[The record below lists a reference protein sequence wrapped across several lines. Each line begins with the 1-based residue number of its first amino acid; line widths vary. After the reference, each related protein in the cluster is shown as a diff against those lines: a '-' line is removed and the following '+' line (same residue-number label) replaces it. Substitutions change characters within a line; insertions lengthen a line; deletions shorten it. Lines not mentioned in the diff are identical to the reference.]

1 MKKSWKILSL
11 LLIFLLMGC
20 ASRQSAE
27 EVFPV
32 PTEAAG
38 EPSKSADSGTTLVS
52 SEAQGETTERLVVK
66 RAEMRVSVADP
77 AEAMRTVVQ
86 WAESMQGYVVNSNQ
100 WNSTS
105 DGQTY
110 INASVMVR
118 VPAERLDEMMQ
129 KVRDLAA
136 DPKTGVLSETV
147 TGEDVTAEYVDSQ
160 ARLRNLK
167 AAEAQLVELLDQAP
181 DLEYTLDIFREL
193 TEIRSQIE
201 VLEGRIKYLEESAA
215 LSALVHEAQNNPP
228 EVAAF
233 GGKTLYG
240 EELRPVADGSTQ
252 QLIWSAGL
260 NSRPEK
266 ISGKKINV
274 FLTHCLTRSKEK
286 IKFQGL
292 IFWSPPP
299 CRAVECPWVL
309 GLAIGETNL
318 NIFSMKSPPS
328 GG

>member
-27 EVFPV
+27 EAFPV
-32 PTEAAG
+32 PTETAG

-215 LSALVHEAQNNPP
+215 LSALSVEFVAEASLQPLQIGPWKPAGVAKEAIQTLVKVAQDVGTALIKFVIIWVPFLLPIGLIVYFVRKGAKKRKAAREAQ
-228 EVAAF
+228 AAQ
-233 GGKTLYG
+233 
-240 EELRPVADGSTQ
+240 V
-252 QLIWSAGL
+252 QLSDT
-260 NSRPEK
+260 PK
-266 ISGKKINV
+266 D
-274 FLTHCLTRSKEK
+274 
-286 IKFQGL
+286 
-292 IFWSPPP
+292 
-299 CRAVECPWVL
+299 
-309 GLAIGETNL
+309 
-318 NIFSMKSPPS
+318 
-328 GG
+328 

>member
-27 EVFPV
+27 EAFPV
-32 PTEAAG
+32 PTETAG

-215 LSALVHEAQNNPP
+215 LSALSVEFVAEASLQPLQIGPWKPAGVAKEAIQTLVKVAQDVGTALIKFVIIWVPFLLPIGLIVYFVRKGAKKRKAAREAQ
-228 EVAAF
+228 AAQ
-233 GGKTLYG
+233 
-240 EELRPVADGSTQ
+240 VQ
-252 QLIWSAGL
+252 
-260 NSRPEK
+260 
-266 ISGKKINV
+266 ISDTPKD
-274 FLTHCLTRSKEK
+274 
-286 IKFQGL
+286 
-292 IFWSPPP
+292 
-299 CRAVECPWVL
+299 
-309 GLAIGETNL
+309 
-318 NIFSMKSPPS
+318 
-328 GG
+328 

>member
-1 MKKSWKILSL
+1 MKKRWKVLSL

-27 EVFPV
+27 EAFPV
-32 PTEAAG
+32 PTETAG

-100 WNSTS
+100 WNSTNN
-105 DGQTY
+105 GQTY
-110 INASVMVR
+110 ICASVMVR

-215 LSALVHEAQNNPP
+215 LSALSVEFVAEASLQPLQIGP
-228 EVAAF
+228 WKPAGVAKEAIQ
-233 GGKTLYG
+233 TLVK
-240 EELRPVADGSTQ
+240 VAQDVGTA
-252 QLIWSAGL
+252 L
-260 NSRPEK
+260 
-266 ISGKKINV
+266 
-274 FLTHCLTRSKEK
+274 
-286 IKFQGL
+286 IKFVIIWVPFLLPIGL
-292 IFWSPPP
+292 IVYFVRKGAKKRKAA
-299 CRAVECPWVL
+299 RAAQAAQVQ
-309 GLAIGETNL
+309 
-318 NIFSMKSPPS
+318 PS
-328 GG
+328 DTPKD

>member
-1 MKKSWKILSL
+1 MKKRWKVLSL

-27 EVFPV
+27 EAFPV
-32 PTEAAG
+32 PTETAG

-100 WNSTS
+100 WNSTNN
-105 DGQTY
+105 GQTY
-110 INASVMVR
+110 ICASVMVR

-215 LSALVHEAQNNPP
+215 LSALSVEFVAEASLQPLQIGP
-228 EVAAF
+228 WKPAGVAKEAIQ
-233 GGKTLYG
+233 TLVK
-240 EELRPVADGSTQ
+240 VAQDVGTA
-252 QLIWSAGL
+252 L
-260 NSRPEK
+260 
-266 ISGKKINV
+266 
-274 FLTHCLTRSKEK
+274 
-286 IKFQGL
+286 IKFVIIWVPFLLPIGL
-292 IFWSPPP
+292 IVYFVRKGAKKRKAA
-299 CRAVECPWVL
+299 RAAQAVQVQLSDTP
-309 GLAIGETNL
+309 
-318 NIFSMKSPPS
+318 KD
-328 GG
+328 

>member
-1 MKKSWKILSL
+1 MKKRWKVLSL

-27 EVFPV
+27 EAFPV
-32 PTEAAG
+32 PTETAG

-215 LSALVHEAQNNPP
+215 LSALSVEFVAEASLQPLQIGP
-228 EVAAF
+228 WKPAGVAKEAIQ
-233 GGKTLYG
+233 TLVK
-240 EELRPVADGSTQ
+240 VAQDIGTA
-252 QLIWSAGL
+252 L
-260 NSRPEK
+260 
-266 ISGKKINV
+266 
-274 FLTHCLTRSKEK
+274 
-286 IKFQGL
+286 IKFVIIWVPFLLPIGL
-292 IFWSPPP
+292 IVYFVRKGAKKRKAA
-299 CRAVECPWVL
+299 RAAQAAQVQLSDTP
-309 GLAIGETNL
+309 
-318 NIFSMKSPPS
+318 KD
-328 GG
+328 

>member
-32 PTEAAG
+32 QTEAAG

-215 LSALVHEAQNNPP
+215 LSALSVEFVAEASLQPLQIGPWKPAGVAKEAIQTLVKVAQDVGTALIKFVIIWVPFLLPIGLIVYFVRKGAKKRKAAREAQ
-228 EVAAF
+228 AAQ
-233 GGKTLYG
+233 
-240 EELRPVADGSTQ
+240 V
-252 QLIWSAGL
+252 QLSDT
-260 NSRPEK
+260 PK
-266 ISGKKINV
+266 D
-274 FLTHCLTRSKEK
+274 
-286 IKFQGL
+286 
-292 IFWSPPP
+292 
-299 CRAVECPWVL
+299 
-309 GLAIGETNL
+309 
-318 NIFSMKSPPS
+318 
-328 GG
+328 

>member
-27 EVFPV
+27 EAFPV
-32 PTEAAG
+32 PTETAG
-38 EPSKSADSGTTLVS
+38 EPSKSADSDTTLVS

-215 LSALVHEAQNNPP
+215 LSALSVEIVAEASLQPLQIGP
-228 EVAAF
+228 WKPAGVAKEAIQ
-233 GGKTLYG
+233 TLVK
-240 EELRPVADGSTQ
+240 VAQDVGTA
-252 QLIWSAGL
+252 L
-260 NSRPEK
+260 
-266 ISGKKINV
+266 
-274 FLTHCLTRSKEK
+274 
-286 IKFQGL
+286 IKFVIIWVPFLLPIGL
-292 IFWSPPP
+292 IVCFVRKGAKKRKAA
-299 CRAVECPWVL
+299 RAAQAAQVQ
-309 GLAIGETNL
+309 
-318 NIFSMKSPPS
+318 PS
-328 GG
+328 DTPKD

>member
-1 MKKSWKILSL
+1 MKKRWKVLSL

-27 EVFPV
+27 EAFPV
-32 PTEAAG
+32 PTETAG

-66 RAEMRVSVADP
+66 RAEMRISVADP

-181 DLEYTLDIFREL
+181 DLEYTLDIFKEL

-215 LSALVHEAQNNPP
+215 LSALSVEFVAEASLQPLQIGP
-228 EVAAF
+228 WKPAGVAKEAIQ
-233 GGKTLYG
+233 TLVK
-240 EELRPVADGSTQ
+240 VAQDVGTA
-252 QLIWSAGL
+252 L
-260 NSRPEK
+260 
-266 ISGKKINV
+266 
-274 FLTHCLTRSKEK
+274 
-286 IKFQGL
+286 IKFVIIWVPFLLPIGL
-292 IFWSPPP
+292 IVYFVRKGAKKRKAA
-299 CRAVECPWVL
+299 RAAQAAQVQLSDTP
-309 GLAIGETNL
+309 
-318 NIFSMKSPPS
+318 KD
-328 GG
+328 

>member
-27 EVFPV
+27 EAFPV
-32 PTEAAG
+32 PTETAG

-66 RAEMRVSVADP
+66 RAEMRISVADP

-86 WAESMQGYVVNSNQ
+86 LAESMQGYVVNSNQ

-215 LSALVHEAQNNPP
+215 LSALSVEFVAEASLQPLQIGPWKPAGVAKEAIQTLVKVAQDVGTALIKFVIIWVPFLLPIGLIVYFVRKGAKKRKAAREAQ
-228 EVAAF
+228 AAQ
-233 GGKTLYG
+233 
-240 EELRPVADGSTQ
+240 V
-252 QLIWSAGL
+252 QLSDT
-260 NSRPEK
+260 PK
-266 ISGKKINV
+266 D
-274 FLTHCLTRSKEK
+274 
-286 IKFQGL
+286 
-292 IFWSPPP
+292 
-299 CRAVECPWVL
+299 
-309 GLAIGETNL
+309 
-318 NIFSMKSPPS
+318 
-328 GG
+328 

>member
-1 MKKSWKILSL
+1 MKKRWKVLSL

-27 EVFPV
+27 EAFPV
-32 PTEAAG
+32 PTETAG

-215 LSALVHEAQNNPP
+215 LSALSVEFVAEASLQPLQIGPWKPAGVAKEAIQTLVKVAQDIGTALIKFVIIWVPFLLPIGLIVYFVRKGAKKRKAAREAQ
-228 EVAAF
+228 AAQ
-233 GGKTLYG
+233 
-240 EELRPVADGSTQ
+240 V
-252 QLIWSAGL
+252 QLSDT
-260 NSRPEK
+260 PK
-266 ISGKKINV
+266 D
-274 FLTHCLTRSKEK
+274 
-286 IKFQGL
+286 
-292 IFWSPPP
+292 
-299 CRAVECPWVL
+299 
-309 GLAIGETNL
+309 
-318 NIFSMKSPPS
+318 
-328 GG
+328 

>member
-27 EVFPV
+27 EAFPV
-32 PTEAAG
+32 QTEAPQTG
-38 EPSKSADSGTTLVS
+38 VDMEESKSADLGTTLVS

-215 LSALVHEAQNNPP
+215 LSALSVEFVAEASLQPLQIGP
-228 EVAAF
+228 WKPAGVAKEAIQ
-233 GGKTLYG
+233 TLVK
-240 EELRPVADGSTQ
+240 VAQDVGTA
-252 QLIWSAGL
+252 L
-260 NSRPEK
+260 
-266 ISGKKINV
+266 
-274 FLTHCLTRSKEK
+274 
-286 IKFQGL
+286 IKFVIIWVPFLLPIGL
-292 IFWSPPP
+292 IVYFVRKGAKKRKAA
-299 CRAVECPWVL
+299 RAAQAVQVQLSDTP
-309 GLAIGETNL
+309 
-318 NIFSMKSPPS
+318 KD
-328 GG
+328 

>member
-27 EVFPV
+27 EAFPV
-32 PTEAAG
+32 PTETAG

-66 RAEMRVSVADP
+66 RAEMRISVADP

-215 LSALVHEAQNNPP
+215 LSALSVEFVAEASLQPLQIGPWKPAGVAKEAIQTLVKVAQDVGTALIKFVIIWVPFLLPIGLIVYFVRKGAKKRKAAREAQ
-228 EVAAF
+228 A
-233 GGKTLYG
+233 
-240 EELRPVADGSTQ
+240 TQ
-252 QLIWSAGL
+252 VQ
-260 NSRPEK
+260 
-266 ISGKKINV
+266 ISDTPKD
-274 FLTHCLTRSKEK
+274 
-286 IKFQGL
+286 
-292 IFWSPPP
+292 
-299 CRAVECPWVL
+299 
-309 GLAIGETNL
+309 
-318 NIFSMKSPPS
+318 
-328 GG
+328 

>member
-27 EVFPV
+27 EAFPV

-100 WNSTS
+100 WNSTNN
-105 DGQTY
+105 GQTY
-110 INASVMVR
+110 ICASVMVR

-215 LSALVHEAQNNPP
+215 LSALSVEFVAEASLQPLQIGP
-228 EVAAF
+228 WKPAGVAKEAIQ
-233 GGKTLYG
+233 TLVK
-240 EELRPVADGSTQ
+240 VAQDVGTA
-252 QLIWSAGL
+252 L
-260 NSRPEK
+260 
-266 ISGKKINV
+266 
-274 FLTHCLTRSKEK
+274 
-286 IKFQGL
+286 IKFVIIWVPFLLPIGL
-292 IFWSPPP
+292 IVYFVRKGAKKRKAA
-299 CRAVECPWVL
+299 RAAQAAQVQLSDTP
-309 GLAIGETNL
+309 
-318 NIFSMKSPPS
+318 KD
-328 GG
+328 

>member
-32 PTEAAG
+32 STEAPQTG
-38 EPSKSADSGTTLVS
+38 VDMEESKSADLGTTLVS

-100 WNSTS
+100 WNSTNN
-105 DGQTY
+105 GQTY
-110 INASVMVR
+110 ICASVMVR

-215 LSALVHEAQNNPP
+215 LSALSVEFVAEASLQPLQIGP
-228 EVAAF
+228 WKPAGVAKEAIQ
-233 GGKTLYG
+233 TLVK
-240 EELRPVADGSTQ
+240 VAQDVGTA
-252 QLIWSAGL
+252 L
-260 NSRPEK
+260 
-266 ISGKKINV
+266 
-274 FLTHCLTRSKEK
+274 
-286 IKFQGL
+286 IKFVIIWVPFLLPIGL
-292 IFWSPPP
+292 IVYFVRKGAKKRKAA
-299 CRAVECPWVL
+299 RAAQAAQVQLSDTP
-309 GLAIGETNL
+309 
-318 NIFSMKSPPS
+318 KD
-328 GG
+328 

>member
-1 MKKSWKILSL
+1 MKKRWKVLSL

-27 EVFPV
+27 EAFPV
-32 PTEAAG
+32 PTETAG

-86 WAESMQGYVVNSNQ
+86 WAENMQGYVVNSNQ

-215 LSALVHEAQNNPP
+215 LSALSVEFVAEASLQPLQIGP
-228 EVAAF
+228 WKPAGVAKEAIQ
-233 GGKTLYG
+233 TLVK
-240 EELRPVADGSTQ
+240 VAQDVGTA
-252 QLIWSAGL
+252 L
-260 NSRPEK
+260 
-266 ISGKKINV
+266 
-274 FLTHCLTRSKEK
+274 
-286 IKFQGL
+286 IKFVIIWVPFLLPIGL
-292 IFWSPPP
+292 IVYFVRKGAKKRKAA
-299 CRAVECPWVL
+299 RAAQAAQVQ
-309 GLAIGETNL
+309 
-318 NIFSMKSPPS
+318 PS
-328 GG
+328 DTPKE

>member
-27 EVFPV
+27 EAFPV
-32 PTEAAG
+32 PTETAG

-100 WNSTS
+100 WNSTNN
-105 DGQTY
+105 GQTY
-110 INASVMVR
+110 ICASVMVR

-215 LSALVHEAQNNPP
+215 LSALSVEFVAEASLQPLQIGP
-228 EVAAF
+228 WKPAGVAKEAIQ
-233 GGKTLYG
+233 TLVK
-240 EELRPVADGSTQ
+240 VAQDVGTA
-252 QLIWSAGL
+252 L
-260 NSRPEK
+260 
-266 ISGKKINV
+266 
-274 FLTHCLTRSKEK
+274 
-286 IKFQGL
+286 IKFVIIWVPFLLPIGL
-292 IFWSPPP
+292 IVYFVRKGAKKRKAA
-299 CRAVECPWVL
+299 RAAQAAQVQLSDTP
-309 GLAIGETNL
+309 
-318 NIFSMKSPPS
+318 KD
-328 GG
+328 

>member
-27 EVFPV
+27 EAFPV

-100 WNSTS
+100 WNSTNN
-105 DGQTY
+105 GQTY
-110 INASVMVR
+110 ICASVMVR

-181 DLEYTLDIFREL
+181 DLEYTLDIFKEL

-215 LSALVHEAQNNPP
+215 LSALSVEFVAEASLQPLQIGP
-228 EVAAF
+228 WKPAGVAKEAIQ
-233 GGKTLYG
+233 TLVK
-240 EELRPVADGSTQ
+240 VAQDIGTA
-252 QLIWSAGL
+252 L
-260 NSRPEK
+260 
-266 ISGKKINV
+266 
-274 FLTHCLTRSKEK
+274 
-286 IKFQGL
+286 IKFVIIWVPFLLPIGL
-292 IFWSPPP
+292 IVYFVRKGAKKRKAA
-299 CRAVECPWVL
+299 RAAQAAEVQLSDTP
-309 GLAIGETNL
+309 
-318 NIFSMKSPPS
+318 KD
-328 GG
+328 

>member
-1 MKKSWKILSL
+1 
-11 LLIFLLMGC
+11 
-20 ASRQSAE
+20 
-27 EVFPV
+27 
-32 PTEAAG
+32 
-38 EPSKSADSGTTLVS
+38 
-52 SEAQGETTERLVVK
+52 
-66 RAEMRVSVADP
+66 
-77 AEAMRTVVQ
+77 MRTVVQ

-215 LSALVHEAQNNPP
+215 LSALSVEFVAEASLQPLQIGP
-228 EVAAF
+228 WKPAGVAKEAIQ
-233 GGKTLYG
+233 TLVK
-240 EELRPVADGSTQ
+240 VAQDVGTA
-252 QLIWSAGL
+252 L
-260 NSRPEK
+260 
-266 ISGKKINV
+266 
-274 FLTHCLTRSKEK
+274 
-286 IKFQGL
+286 IKFVIIWVPFLLPIGL
-292 IFWSPPP
+292 IVYFVRKGAKKRKAA
-299 CRAVECPWVL
+299 RAAQAAQVQLSDTP
-309 GLAIGETNL
+309 
-318 NIFSMKSPPS
+318 KD
-328 GG
+328 

>member
-27 EVFPV
+27 EAFPV
-32 PTEAAG
+32 PTETAG

-66 RAEMRVSVADP
+66 RAEMRISVADP

-215 LSALVHEAQNNPP
+215 LSALSVEFVAEASLQPLQIGP
-228 EVAAF
+228 WKPAGVAKEAIQ
-233 GGKTLYG
+233 TLVK
-240 EELRPVADGSTQ
+240 VAQDVGTA
-252 QLIWSAGL
+252 L
-260 NSRPEK
+260 
-266 ISGKKINV
+266 
-274 FLTHCLTRSKEK
+274 
-286 IKFQGL
+286 IKFVIIWVPFLLPIGL
-292 IFWSPPP
+292 IVYFVRKGAKKRKAA
-299 CRAVECPWVL
+299 RAAQAAQVQ
-309 GLAIGETNL
+309 
-318 NIFSMKSPPS
+318 PS
-328 GG
+328 DTPKE

>member
-27 EVFPV
+27 EAFPV
-32 PTEAAG
+32 PTETAG
-38 EPSKSADSGTTLVS
+38 EPSKSADSDTTLVS

-66 RAEMRVSVADP
+66 RAEMRISVADP

-215 LSALVHEAQNNPP
+215 LSALSVEFVAEASLQPLQIGP
-228 EVAAF
+228 WKPAGVAKEAIQ
-233 GGKTLYG
+233 TLVK
-240 EELRPVADGSTQ
+240 VAQDVGTA
-252 QLIWSAGL
+252 L
-260 NSRPEK
+260 
-266 ISGKKINV
+266 
-274 FLTHCLTRSKEK
+274 
-286 IKFQGL
+286 IKFVIIWVPFLLPIGL
-292 IFWSPPP
+292 IVYFVRKGAKKRKAA
-299 CRAVECPWVL
+299 RAAQAAQVQ
-309 GLAIGETNL
+309 
-318 NIFSMKSPPS
+318 PS
-328 GG
+328 DTPKE

>member
-11 LLIFLLMGC
+11 LLIFLMMGC

-32 PTEAAG
+32 PTETAG

-100 WNSTS
+100 WNSTNN
-105 DGQTY
+105 GQTY
-110 INASVMVR
+110 ICASVMVR

-215 LSALVHEAQNNPP
+215 LSALSVEFVAEASLQPLQIGPWKPAGVAKEAIQTLVKVAQDVGTALIKFVIIWVPFLLPIGLIVYFVRKGAKKRKAAREAQ
-228 EVAAF
+228 AAQ
-233 GGKTLYG
+233 
-240 EELRPVADGSTQ
+240 V
-252 QLIWSAGL
+252 QLSDT
-260 NSRPEK
+260 PK
-266 ISGKKINV
+266 D
-274 FLTHCLTRSKEK
+274 
-286 IKFQGL
+286 
-292 IFWSPPP
+292 
-299 CRAVECPWVL
+299 
-309 GLAIGETNL
+309 
-318 NIFSMKSPPS
+318 
-328 GG
+328 

>member
-27 EVFPV
+27 EAFPV
-32 PTEAAG
+32 PTETAG

-118 VPAERLDEMMQ
+118 IPAERLDEMMQ

-215 LSALVHEAQNNPP
+215 LSALSVEFVAEASLQPLQIGPWKPAGVAKEAIQTLVKVAQDVGTALIKFVIIWVPFLLPIGLIVYFVRKGAKKRKAAREAQ
-228 EVAAF
+228 AAQ
-233 GGKTLYG
+233 
-240 EELRPVADGSTQ
+240 V
-252 QLIWSAGL
+252 QLSDT
-260 NSRPEK
+260 PK
-266 ISGKKINV
+266 D
-274 FLTHCLTRSKEK
+274 
-286 IKFQGL
+286 
-292 IFWSPPP
+292 
-299 CRAVECPWVL
+299 
-309 GLAIGETNL
+309 
-318 NIFSMKSPPS
+318 
-328 GG
+328 

>member
-27 EVFPV
+27 EAFPV
-32 PTEAAG
+32 PTETAG

-215 LSALVHEAQNNPP
+215 LSALSVEFVAEASLQPLQIGP
-228 EVAAF
+228 WKPAGVAKEAIQ
-233 GGKTLYG
+233 TLVK
-240 EELRPVADGSTQ
+240 VAQDVGTA
-252 QLIWSAGL
+252 L
-260 NSRPEK
+260 
-266 ISGKKINV
+266 
-274 FLTHCLTRSKEK
+274 
-286 IKFQGL
+286 IKFVIIWVPFLLPIGL
-292 IFWSPPP
+292 IVYFVRKGAKKRKAA
-299 CRAVECPWVL
+299 RAAQAAQVQ
-309 GLAIGETNL
+309 
-318 NIFSMKSPPS
+318 PS
-328 GG
+328 DTPKE

>member
-27 EVFPV
+27 EAFPV
-32 PTEAAG
+32 PTETAG

-100 WNSTS
+100 WNSTNN
-105 DGQTY
+105 GQTY
-110 INASVMVR
+110 ICASVMVR

-215 LSALVHEAQNNPP
+215 LSALSVEFVAEASLQPLQIGPWKPAGVAKEAIQTLVKVAQDVGTALIKFVIIWVPFLLPIGLIVYFVRKGAKKRKAAREAQ
-228 EVAAF
+228 AAQ
-233 GGKTLYG
+233 
-240 EELRPVADGSTQ
+240 V
-252 QLIWSAGL
+252 QLSDT
-260 NSRPEK
+260 PK
-266 ISGKKINV
+266 D
-274 FLTHCLTRSKEK
+274 
-286 IKFQGL
+286 
-292 IFWSPPP
+292 
-299 CRAVECPWVL
+299 
-309 GLAIGETNL
+309 
-318 NIFSMKSPPS
+318 
-328 GG
+328 

>member
-1 MKKSWKILSL
+1 MKKRWKVLSL

-27 EVFPV
+27 EAFPV
-32 PTEAAG
+32 PTETAG

-66 RAEMRVSVADP
+66 RAEMRISVADP

-215 LSALVHEAQNNPP
+215 LSALSVEFVAEASLQPLQIGPWKPAGVAKEAIQTLVKVAQDVGTALIKFVIIWVPFLLPIGLIVYFVRKGAKKRKAAREAQ
-228 EVAAF
+228 AAQ
-233 GGKTLYG
+233 
-240 EELRPVADGSTQ
+240 V
-252 QLIWSAGL
+252 QLSDT
-260 NSRPEK
+260 PK
-266 ISGKKINV
+266 D
-274 FLTHCLTRSKEK
+274 
-286 IKFQGL
+286 
-292 IFWSPPP
+292 
-299 CRAVECPWVL
+299 
-309 GLAIGETNL
+309 
-318 NIFSMKSPPS
+318 
-328 GG
+328 

>member
-1 MKKSWKILSL
+1 MKKRWKVLSL

-27 EVFPV
+27 EAFPV
-32 PTEAAG
+32 PTETAG

-77 AEAMRTVVQ
+77 AEAIRTVVQ
-86 WAESMQGYVVNSNQ
+86 WAENMQGYVVNSNQ

-215 LSALVHEAQNNPP
+215 LSALSVEFVAEASLQPLQIGP
-228 EVAAF
+228 WKPAGVAKEAIQ
-233 GGKTLYG
+233 TLVK
-240 EELRPVADGSTQ
+240 VAQDVGTA
-252 QLIWSAGL
+252 L
-260 NSRPEK
+260 
-266 ISGKKINV
+266 
-274 FLTHCLTRSKEK
+274 
-286 IKFQGL
+286 IKFVIIWVPFLLPIGL
-292 IFWSPPP
+292 IVYFVRKGAKKRKAA
-299 CRAVECPWVL
+299 RAAQAVQVQLSDTP
-309 GLAIGETNL
+309 
-318 NIFSMKSPPS
+318 KD
-328 GG
+328 

>member
-1 MKKSWKILSL
+1 LEDYEL
-11 LLIFLLMGC
+11 DVIFLLVGC
-20 ASRQSAE
+20 AARSSQEESPSIPAEPPRVEMDTGKSAE
-27 EVFPV
+27 TGQEL
-32 PTEAAG
+32 ASQSMGA
-38 EPSKSADSGTTLVS
+38 EPM
-52 SEAQGETTERLVVK
+52 ERLVVK

-77 AEAMRTVVQ
+77 AEAMHTVVQ
-86 WAESMQGYVVNSNQ
+86 LAESMQGYVVNSNQ

-215 LSALVHEAQNNPP
+215 LSALSVEFVAEASLQPLQIGPWKPAGVAKEAIQTLVKVAQDVGTALIKFVIIWVPFLLPIGLIVYFVRKGAKKRKAAREAQ
-228 EVAAF
+228 AAQ
-233 GGKTLYG
+233 
-240 EELRPVADGSTQ
+240 VQ
-252 QLIWSAGL
+252 
-260 NSRPEK
+260 
-266 ISGKKINV
+266 
-274 FLTHCLTRSKEK
+274 
-286 IKFQGL
+286 
-292 IFWSPPP
+292 
-299 CRAVECPWVL
+299 
-309 GLAIGETNL
+309 
-318 NIFSMKSPPS
+318 PS
-328 GG
+328 DTPKD

>member
-1 MKKSWKILSL
+1 VNMKKSWKRLSL

-27 EVFPV
+27 EAFPV

-66 RAEMRVSVADP
+66 RAEMRISVADP

-215 LSALVHEAQNNPP
+215 LSALSVEFVAEASLQPLQIGP
-228 EVAAF
+228 WKPAGVAKEAIQ
-233 GGKTLYG
+233 TLVK
-240 EELRPVADGSTQ
+240 VAQDIGTA
-252 QLIWSAGL
+252 L
-260 NSRPEK
+260 
-266 ISGKKINV
+266 
-274 FLTHCLTRSKEK
+274 
-286 IKFQGL
+286 IKFVIIWVPFLLPIGL
-292 IFWSPPP
+292 IVYFVRKGAKKRKAA
-299 CRAVECPWVL
+299 RAAQAAQVQLSDTP
-309 GLAIGETNL
+309 
-318 NIFSMKSPPS
+318 KD
-328 GG
+328 